1 MVLVA
6 PVQQLEVVRL
16 GVESLLDRK
25 GEALRDPDPQ
35 EESGVGGG
43 GSVLPIHPQTTLKGK
58 RISFHT

>member
-35 EESGVGGG
+35 ERREAG
-43 GSVLPIHPQTTLKGK
+43 GSVLPLHPRTTLKGK
-58 RISFHT
+58 GISFHT